1 MNTRMKSDDYL
12 NALYALIFA
21 ALIGAFIIAAW
32 MREYRDARIAADAV
46 HAYRVMLEGG
56 VK

>member
-1 MNTRMKSDDYL
+1 MKSEDYL

-32 MREYRDARIAADAV
+32 MREYRDAQIEADAA
-46 HAYRVMLEGG
+46 HADRVVFEGG

>member
-1 MNTRMKSDDYL
+1 MKSDDYL

-21 ALIGAFIIAAW
+21 ALIGAFIFAAL
-32 MREYRDARIAADAV
+32 MREYRDARIAADAD
-46 HAYRVMLEGG
+46 HADRVVFEGG

>member
-1 MNTRMKSDDYL
+1 MKSDDYL

-32 MREYRDARIAADAV
+32 MREYRDARIAADAA
-46 HAYRVMLEGG
+46 HADRVVFEGG